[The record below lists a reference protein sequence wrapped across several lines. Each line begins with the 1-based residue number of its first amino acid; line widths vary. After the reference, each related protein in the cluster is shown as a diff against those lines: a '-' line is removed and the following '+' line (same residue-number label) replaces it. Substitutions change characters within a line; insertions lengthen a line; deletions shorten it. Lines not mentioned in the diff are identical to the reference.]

1 MEPLSFLFGKI
12 RRETTM
18 TMGVCEGLMDW
29 FLGSAQDSAWRHCA
43 GPDSVGHLPL
53 YSVPGSAEPCG
64 RHRGWGELLNHSGVW
79 EAAGRQEVLLE
90 PFQQQGEPRIHCGLL
105 GTWPASQGA
114 AGSGPSLSPEGTW
127 VWTSSLTRK
136 TFWLG
141 RSDARTY
148 TRDVLVFF
156 SPGMFWCSFLEQS
169 CQTVKWVMIAISF
182 FLYFFFA
189 VPHSMWDF
197 SNQGDQGWNP
207 CPLDWQHGIL
217 AAGPPG
223 KLGHFL

>member
-18 TMGVCEGLMDW
+18 TVGVCEGLMDW
-29 FLGSAQDSAWRHCA
+29 FLGSAQDSAWRNCA
-43 GPDSVGHLPL
+43 GPNSVGHVPL

-90 PFQQQGEPRIHCGLL
+90 PLQQQGEPRIHCGLL
-105 GTWPASQGA
+105 RTWQASQGA
-114 AGSGPSLSPEGTW
+114 AGPAHPCPLREPECEPLPWQGKPFDLADLMQE
-127 VWTSSLTRK
+127 LTPGM
-136 TFWLG
+136 FCF
-141 RSDARTY
+141 
-148 TRDVLVFF
+148 FF

-169 CQTVKWVMIAISF
+169 CQTVKWAMIAISF
-182 FLYFFFA
+182 FLSFFFA
-189 VPHSMWDF
+189 VPHSMRDF

-207 CPLDWQHGIL
+207 CPLDWQHGVL